1 MSAVTAEVAVARV
14 DSRPGALWQ
23 FGRNRVAV
31 FGATLIAVIAII
43 AILAPV
49 LPLADP
55 DHTDLARRMAPPF
68 SGHNLLGTDQL
79 GRDMLSRLVWGTRV
93 SLFVGVVGGPPGG
106 PQRPPPPPPPP
117 PPPGRPRSAPPSAS
131 SPPITAASS
140 IPP

>member
-93 SLFVGVVGGPPGG
+93 SLFVGVVAAFLALGASHL
-106 PQRPPPPPPPP
+106 QK
-117 PPPGRPRSAPPSAS
+117 PSNQTSMVTYPAR
-131 SPPITAASS
+131 TMTVL
-140 IPP
+140 